1 MRTRDALLARMQEVH
16 DALDRLER
24 HDTLTRSQA
33 ELQSHLQDEAGGLIT
48 ELEAVERAARLEV
61 VQQRAGSRANVESGA
76 FSAPQVMSRTNP
88 WDPTSGDMRGRALGA
103 IERCQRLPDAAREVA
118 TRAIDDEEDRSS
130 QAALARY
137 TVALSNPDYFSAF
150 SAWLNDNMG
159 GPHGWS
165 PAERH
170 AYREVTELSRA
181 MSLATGP
188 AGGFLV
194 PYELDPQLTITNAGS
209 VDPMR
214 QVARVTQTVA
224 NEKRFVTTAG
234 VTASWDAEAAE
245 VSDDSPTL
253 VQPTVTCHKGAAFV
267 VLSYE
272 LNEDSNIGQS
282 IGALFGDAKAQLEA
296 TAFTVGTGSGQPKG
310 IVTAL
315 SAVPGSIVSTGTNA
329 LAQSDLFTLQ
339 AAVPARWRGNA
350 RFMANLSIINGYR
363 QLPQASGLNF
373 SIVNDDGPVPRALG
387 WAVVENSAMDDTLTA
402 TAADYTV
409 IAGDFRQYAI
419 VDRLGTTI
427 TPVPMMVGANRR
439 PTAET
444 GFYLHFR
451 SGAELLVPD
460 SLRMLNH
467 NG

>member
-1 MRTRDALLARMQEVH
+1 MRTRDAILSRMQEVH
-16 DALDRLER
+16 ADLEKLGR
-24 HDTLTRSQA
+24 HDVLTRSQT
-33 ELQSHLQDEAGGLIT
+33 ELRSALQDETGSLLS
-48 ELEAVERAARLEV
+48 ELETVERDARLDLV
-61 VQQRAGSRANVESGA
+61 RQRSGDPSHVETGP

-88 WDPTSGDMRGRALGA
+88 WDSSGGDMRGRALGA
-103 IERCQRLPDAAREVA
+103 IERCERLPDSAREAA
-118 TRAIDDEEDRSS
+118 TRSLEGEEDRSS

-137 TVALSNPDYFSAF
+137 TVALSNPAYFSAF
-150 SAWLNDNMG
+150 SAWLNDNTG

-165 PAERH
+165 PAERN
-170 AYREVTELSRA
+170 AYREVSELSRA
-181 MSLATGP
+181 MSLGTGP

-224 NEKRFVTTAG
+224 NEKRFNTTTG

-253 VQPTVTCHKGAAFV
+253 GQPTVTCHKGAAFV
-267 VLSYE
+267 ALSYE
-272 LNEDSNIGQS
+272 LNEDSNIGAS
-282 IGALFGDAKAQLEA
+282 VGALFGDAKAQLES
-296 TAFTVGTGSGQPKG
+296 TAFTLGTGTGQPRG

-315 SAVPGSIVSTGTNA
+315 AAVPGSVIATGTNA

-339 AAVPARWRGNA
+339 AAVPARWRPNA

-387 WAVVENSAMDDTLTA
+387 WSVVENSAMDGTLTA
-402 TAADYTV
+402 TAVDYTV
-409 IAGDFRQYAI
+409 IAGDFQQFVI
-419 VDRLGTTI
+419 LDRLGTTI
-427 TPVPMMVGANRR
+427 SPVPVMVGVNRR

-451 SGAELLVPD
+451 SGADLLVPD
-460 SLRMLNH
+460 SLRLLNH